1 MVHLD
6 KNKTCFVCIWCIN
19 RHTYFCIDDICGDTW
34 MSSDRLVNFLYLYNK
49 WTTSVFAKGV
59 MISFMVIIATIILV
73 IYLVDDT
80 EENRASLETTI
91 SLLINIMLF
100 VAGIG
105 FAVIVIIPMFMNK
118 LQEKV

>member
-1 MVHLD
+1 
-6 KNKTCFVCIWCIN
+6 
-19 RHTYFCIDDICGDTW
+19 
-34 MSSDRLVNFLYLYNK
+34 MSSDRLVNFLHLYNQ
-49 WTTSVFAKGV
+49 WTQGVFAKGV

-80 EENRASLETTI
+80 EENRTSLETTI

-105 FAVIVIIPMFMNK
+105 FGVIVIVPMLMNK
-118 LQEKV
+118 LQYKV

>member
-1 MVHLD
+1 
-6 KNKTCFVCIWCIN
+6 
-19 RHTYFCIDDICGDTW
+19 
-34 MSSDRLVNFLYLYNK
+34 MSSDRLVNFLYLYNQ
-49 WTTSVFAKGV
+49 WTQGVFAKGV

-80 EENRASLETTI
+80 EEDRASLETTI

-105 FAVIVIIPMFMNK
+105 FAVIVIVPMLMNR
-118 LQEKV
+118 LQDKV